1 MRECMA
7 TELRTAPVPVRCRVP
22 GASND
27 AQVAFMRRW
36 MASHAGDA
44 AAVLRKPLLVAEF
57 GKSRRDPGYSGDQR
71 DAVFGAVYAKVYNS
85 ARAGGPAA
93 GALFWQL
100 LTEGMDS
107 YGDGYEVVLR
117 QAPSTTGVITTQSR
131 RLQGLVRAFVRARK
145 VQRGKTGKGARGGG
159 N

>member
-1 MRECMA
+1 
-7 TELRTAPVPVRCRVP
+7 
-22 GASND
+22 
-27 AQVAFMRRW
+27 
-36 MASHAGDA
+36 
-44 AAVLRKPLLVAEF
+44 
-57 GKSRRDPGYSGDQR
+57 
-71 DAVFGAVYAKVYNS
+71 
-85 ARAGGPAA
+85 
-93 GALFWQL
+93 
-100 LTEGMDS
+100 MDS